1 MIKKIF
7 IFVGGKGTRLGKLTR
22 NTPKPL
28 LLFNNKPFL
37 DYILS
42 NLLGLNPKK
51 IYLLCGYKSEL
62 FFKNYHKTK
71 KGKTE
76 IICIK
81 EKKPLGTAGSLYNVK
96 KYISENSLICNG
108 DTYIKYNFKK
118 INNLYFKND
127 KLFMFCISN
136 KNYKSN
142 KKLNNLIIKK
152 KNIFFS
158 NKSSLMNAGIYIVN
172 KKILKFINKKNFS
185 LEDEIIPNLI
195 ENNKVQGKEIK
206 AYSIDIGTHK
216 NYNKFKKIS
225 KKFKTI

>member
-7 IFVGGKGTRLGKLTR
+7 VFVGGRGTRLGKLTR

-42 NLLGLNPKK
+42 NLLKLNPDK

-76 IICIK
+76 ILCVK
-81 EKKPLGTAGSLYNVK
+81 EKTPLGTAGSLYKVK
-96 KYISENSLICNG
+96 KHITNNSLICNG
-108 DTYIKYNFKK
+108 DTYIQYNFKK
-118 INNLYFKND
+118 INNLNFKND

-142 KKLNNLIIKK
+142 KKLNNLKIKK
-152 KNIFFS
+152 KNIYFS
-158 NKSSLMNAGIYIVN
+158 KKSDLMNAGIYIIN

-185 LEDEIIPNLI
+185 LEDEIIPKLI
-195 ENNKVQGKEIK
+195 KNNKVQGKEIK
-206 AYSIDIGTHK
+206 AYSIDIGTYQNLK
-216 NYNKFKKIS
+216 KFKSIS
-225 KKFKTI
+225 KKIKS

>member
-7 IFVGGKGTRLGKLTR
+7 IFVGGKGSRLGKLTR
-22 NTPKPL
+22 STPKPL

-42 NLLGLNPKK
+42 NLLKLNPNK
-51 IYLLCGYKSEL
+51 IYLLCGFKSEL
-62 FFKNYHKTK
+62 FFKKYHKTK
-71 KGKTE
+71 IGITE
-76 IICIK
+76 ILCIK
-81 EKKPLGTAGSLYNVK
+81 EKTPLGTAGSLYNVR
-96 KYISENSLICNG
+96 KYISKNSLICNG
-108 DTYIKYNFKK
+108 DTYIKYDFKK
-118 INNLYFKND
+118 IININFEID

-152 KNIFFS
+152 KNICFS
-158 NKSSLMNAGIYIVN
+158 NKSNLMNAGIYIVN

-195 ENNKVQGKEIK
+195 ENNKVQGKVIK
-206 AYSIDIGTHK
+206 AYSIDIGTYK
-216 NYNKFKKIS
+216 NFKKFKSIS
-225 KKFKTI
+225 KKIKI

>member
-7 IFVGGKGTRLGKLTR
+7 IFVGGKGSRLGKLTR

-42 NLLGLNPKK
+42 NLLKLNPNK
-51 IYLLCGYKSEL
+51 IYLLCGFKSEL
-62 FFKNYHKTK
+62 FFKKYHKTK
-71 KGKTE
+71 IGITE
-76 IICIK
+76 ILCIK
-81 EKKPLGTAGSLYNVK
+81 EKTPLGTAGSLYNVR
-96 KYISENSLICNG
+96 KYISKNSLICNG

-118 INNLYFKND
+118 LNNLNFEND

-152 KNIFFS
+152 KSICFS
-158 NKSSLMNAGIYIVN
+158 SKSNLMNAGIYIVN

-195 ENNKVQGKEIK
+195 ENNNVQGKEIK
-206 AYSIDIGTHK
+206 AYSIDIGTYK
-216 NYNKFKKIS
+216 NFKKFKSIS
-225 KKFKTI
+225 KKIKI